1 MIGFFGDRS
10 VAMSQPDA
18 ISARSRPLCKRI
30 ALGMFAL
37 ALSWV
42 LAEVA
47 CRLLARN
54 GPADPLAGADR
65 PTTYFHVD
73 PERQP
78 LVAVSDADAL
88 RIAVIGDSFT
98 AGAGVQ
104 ATDRYAAQLER
115 MLNARAGLQP
125 VKVKLF
131 AHAGTST
138 LQQLRF
144 LKEALRWRP
153 NLVVLG
159 ICLNDT
165 EDPHR
170 SDQTG
175 KWRREIL
182 PPPPGPRLAAVLRHS
197 AFLAAIY
204 RGWAVREAR
213 RGFARYYRRL
223 YDPAYTGW
231 IRFRVGIKKFKSV
244 CAREEIPFLAVI
256 LPLMNDPFEKGRYR
270 FEFAHEAIRALLES
284 NGVAC
289 LDALEAFR
297 GKNSLRMTAVP
308 VLDPHPSE
316 IAHRIIA
323 ETVLDG
329 LVTRG
334 YLSEEYRL
342 VECGEGNLLH
352 QRWKRNAELM
362 DPLRLREK
370 VEE

>member
-1 MIGFFGDRS
+1 
-10 VAMSQPDA
+10 MSQPDA
-18 ISARSRPLCKRI
+18 ISARSRPLRKRL

-47 CRLLARN
+47 CRLLVRN
-54 GPADPLAGADR
+54 GPVDLLAGTDR
-65 PTTYFHVD
+65 PTTFFHVD

-78 LVAVSDADAL
+78 LAAVSDADAL

-104 ATDRYAAQLER
+104 TADRYAAQLER

-131 AHAGTST
+131 AHAGTCT
-138 LQQLRF
+138 FQQLRF
-144 LKEALRWRP
+144 LKEALGWQP
-153 NLVVLG
+153 DLVVLG

-165 EDPHR
+165 EDPVR
-170 SDQTG
+170 SDQIG
-175 KWRREIL
+175 EWRLEML

-197 AFLAAIY
+197 AFLSAVY

-223 YDPAYTGW
+223 YDPDYSGW
-231 IRFRVGIKKFKSV
+231 SRFRVGIKKFKAA
-244 CAREEIPFLAVI
+244 CADNDVPFLVVI
-256 LPLMNDPFEKGRYR
+256 LPLMNDPFAKGRYR
-270 FEFAHEAIRALLES
+270 FEFAHEAIRDLLES
-284 NGVAC
+284 NGVAH

-297 GKNSLRMTAVP
+297 GMNPLRMTAIP

-316 IAHRIIA
+316 IAHRILA
-323 ETVLDG
+323 EILLDE
-329 LVTRG
+329 LVARR
-334 YLSEEYRL
+334 YLPEEYRL
-342 VECGEGNLLH
+342 VECGEGIILRA
-352 QRWKRNAELM
+352 RWERNRELM
-362 DPLRLREK
+362 DPLRPREK
-370 VEE
+370 VGE